1 MYDTDH
7 IFNKLF
13 NYFEVDTIKDLSDK
27 IDISQSTVSKWK
39 QRSSFTG
46 LKKKCRELGIYSE
59 IFGDINTQNINDISG
74 GQVAQNVSGNQTQ
87 ELMHT
92 KAESIDTATYNLFK
106 EAYDKA
112 LKNDDLKALR
122 IHLMDY

>member
-1 MYDTDH
+1 
-7 IFNKLF
+7 
-13 NYFEVDTIKDLSDK
+13 
-27 IDISQSTVSKWK
+27 
-39 QRSSFTG
+39 
-46 LKKKCRELGIYSE
+46 
-59 IFGDINTQNINDISG
+59 
-74 GQVAQNVSGNQTQ
+74 
-87 ELMHT
+87 MHT